1 MNSALL
7 SILELIQE
15 KKSHALIESQ
25 LGLIT
30 DWYSLTRDYF
40 FNLPNAL
47 VLSNGLEKSEKCY
60 RAIESLDI
68 PVEWLATE
76 ADKLSQ
82 FEFNY

>member
-15 KKSHALIESQ
+15 KESCTNRITTWH
-25 LGLIT
+25 LIT
-30 DWYSLTRDYF
+30 DWSSLTRDYF